1 MQCVATLIADPVRAD
16 LSAHHV
22 EAVSG
27 ALAAAGAEITATDWL
42 DAGTACDLVFTG
54 PAPAAAQQAVSDAI
68 AAPNFDIAV
77 QWRQG
82 RRKDLLVID
91 MDSTLVSGETLDELA
106 DRAGA
111 KDAVA
116 AITARTMAGD
126 LEFATALRQRVA
138 LLEGLDAGA
147 LAETAAAV
155 QLNPG
160 ARLLIRTMRAHGAV
174 TVLVSGGFKFITSRV
189 AMVVGFDADEANRLE
204 IVGGRLTGR
213 VIEPILDPGAKL
225 AALERHAQDHNIP
238 LTETLAVGDGAND
251 VPMIRAA
258 GLGVAYHAQPV
269 LRKAAAVS
277 IDHGD
282 LTALLYLQGY
292 RGREF
297 IR

>member
-1 MQCVATLIADPVRAD
+1 MQCVATLITDPVRAD
-16 LSAHHV
+16 LSSHHV

-42 DAGTACDLVFTG
+42 DEGTACDLVFTG
-54 PAPAAAQQAVSDAI
+54 PAPAAARQAVSDAV
-68 AAPNFDIAV
+68 AAPSFDIAV
-77 QWRQG
+77 QPRQG

-116 AITARTMAGD
+116 AITARTMAGE
-126 LEFATALRQRVA
+126 LEFAAALRQRVA

-147 LAETAAAV
+147 LAETAAV
-155 QLNPG
+155 VRLNPG
-160 ARLLIRTMRAHGAV
+160 ARLLVRTMRAHGAY

-225 AALERHAQDHNIP
+225 AALERHARERNIP
-238 LTETLAVGDGAND
+238 LAETLAAGDGAND

-258 GLGVAYHAQPV
+258 GLGVAYHATPV
-269 LRKAAAVS
+269 LRRAAAVS